1 MTVCRDA
8 SNGRGLTNMTSFEP
22 VIPVD
27 SPAFQD
33 AIRAQADAADPSRS
47 AWVEANAGSGKTK
60 VLIDRVARLLL
71 RRPDGRAGARPDSI
85 LCLTYTKAAANE
97 MLSRLFDRLGT
108 WSIASDDKL
117 RAQLSQLEG
126 REAAT
131 YDQSALEQARS
142 LFARALE
149 TPGGLRIETIH
160 AFCARVLRRFPLEAN
175 IPAGFQELDET
186 QAASLWREVIDTHVE
201 MIAETQ
207 ADALAILSEAARGR
221 GVITSLDL
229 LKSPEVGALRF
240 LTRRDKTRS
249 LRDEIRAELGAGPQ
263 TPSEILAAAMGD
275 DLPRSAIH
283 EALQE
288 LSAYPDVPKNRKLYD
303 GLMEVLNAGD
313 QRAAFETYLTTIAG
327 AKWEWSSKSN
337 PFTTALKGGVTETL
351 YIRKTDGLGPEGRE
365 ISRLKAVHAA
375 YSQAVILERTTALLE
390 IGGPLIQHYQ
400 KLKAE
405 RGLLDFDDLIANTLQ
420 LLNTSSM
427 AQWVLYK
434 LDGDISHILVD
445 EAQDTSPDQWQL
457 INALVGEF
465 HSGEAAAR
473 RGDPRTQF
481 VVGDPKQSIY
491 SFQGADQEE
500 FLAQKTSFESQQE
513 SLLNQPNMPEMA
525 MSFRSSPE
533 ILTYVDA
540 VQTAAPID
548 QTAVNPGD
556 KAGIAISPHTAR
568 RENQPGQ
575 VELWPLVVKAD
586 KDNQSNWDAPIDHI
600 PPQAPGRLLATK
612 IATAVA
618 EMIRNGET
626 VWRENSNRQWQ
637 RQAVRPADIL
647 ILVRRRNILFD
658 SIIDELKRHNI
669 PVGGA
674 DRLKILDS
682 LAVQDCLNLIRF
694 VLQPDD
700 DLTLAEILRGPFC
713 GLVDDDRYLFP
724 VAFGRAKTESLWQS
738 LQNQTDD
745 RFAPAIAFC
754 NNLLASKHLPA
765 FEFLNLH
772 LHGEAS
778 ENMNGWDQLI
788 ARLGEPARDPVQAL
802 LNRALDYDLN
812 EAASLQ
818 AFLANT
824 EANHSEIKRD
834 LADASGF
841 VRVMTVHGAKGL
853 QAPVVIL
860 PDTTKGTEKTDRQ
873 IFVGPNGVPLY
884 VQKTIN
890 DSDVTRAARTRQDEA
905 NERESRRLLYVA
917 MTRAQ
922 DRLIICGAATGKT
935 KNGFSDTAWYRYCM
949 LAMSRLLNQNIP
961 ATGPENRLIF
971 GAESPQSSRT
981 KPTRPDRSDPPDW
994 LDKAVADTRRDQ
1006 RLAAPSKLFS
1016 SDSAVTAPISDARRF
1031 GLRRGRLIHSL
1042 LQILPDLPEAERRRR
1057 AETFMARAADLS
1069 REEQAEII
1077 DVTFSTFEH
1086 PGFGAIF
1093 SKSGRS
1099 EVAIAGKLTNGLRIS
1114 GRVDRLIIE
1123 NDTVFIIDFK
1133 SDRPCPPDHS
1143 QIDISHKGQMAAY
1156 ADILSNIYPTHTIRC
1171 GLLYTDGPVLI
1182 ELETDDLRAILNRSN
1197 SSI

>member
-1 MTVCRDA
+1 M
-8 SNGRGLTNMTSFEP
+8 NMTDFDP
-22 VIPVD
+22 VSPVN
-27 SPAFQD
+27 SAAFQD
-33 AIRAQADAADPSRS
+33 AITAQADAADPNRS

-71 RRPDGRAGARPDSI
+71 RRADGRAGARPDSI

-108 WSIASDDKL
+108 WSIASDEDL
-117 RAQLSQLEG
+117 RTQLARLEG
-126 REAAT
+126 RSPDA
-131 YDQSALEQARS
+131 YDQGALEQARS

-186 QAASLWREVIDTHVE
+186 QAAGLWHEVIDAHVE
-201 MIAETQ
+201 NIAETQ
-207 ADALAILSEAARGR
+207 ADALATLSEAAAGH
-221 GVITSLDL
+221 GAIASLDL
-229 LKSPEVGALRF
+229 LKSPQVGALRF
-240 LTRRDKTRS
+240 ISQRDQTRS
-249 LRDEIRAELGAGPQ
+249 LRDEIRAELGAASL
-263 TPSEILAAAMGD
+263 TATEILANTMGD
-275 DLPRSAIH
+275 ELPRSAIR

-288 LSAYPDVPKNRKLYD
+288 LSAYPDVKTNRKLYD
-303 GLMEVLNAGD
+303 RLVAVLNTGD
-313 QRAAFETYLTTIAG
+313 QRQAFETYLTAIAG
-327 AKWEWSSKSN
+327 ANWDWPAKSD
-337 PFTTALKGGVTETL
+337 PFTAKLKGGMTETL
-351 YIRKTDGLGPEGRE
+351 YRRKTQGTDPEGSE
-365 ISRLKAVHAA
+365 ISRIKAARAA
-375 YSQAVILERTTALLE
+375 YSKAMVLERTTALLE
-390 IGGPLIQHYQ
+390 IGAPLLRHYQ
-400 KLKAE
+400 ALKAE
-405 RGLLDFDDLIANTLQ
+405 RGLLDFDDLISNTLR

-457 INALVGEF
+457 INALVSEF
-465 HSGEAAAR
+465 HAGEGAER

-491 SFQGADQEE
+491 SFQGADQVE
-500 FLAQKTSFESQQE
+500 FLAQKTKFRTRQE
-513 SLLNQPNMPEMA
+513 DLSKQANMPEMA

-540 VQTAAPID
+540 VQATAPIS
-548 QTAVNPGD
+548 QTTLNFGD
-556 KAGIAISPHTAR
+556 ETDGLISPHTAR

-575 VELWPLVVKAD
+575 VELWPLVLKAG
-586 KDNQSNWDAPIDHI
+586 KDNQNNWDAPIDHT
-600 PPQAPGRLLATK
+600 PPQAPARVLAAQ

-618 EMIRNGET
+618 EMIANGES
-626 VWRENSNRQWQ
+626 VWREHANGRWQ
-637 RQAVRPADIL
+637 RDAITPADIL
-647 ILVRRRNILFD
+647 ILVRRRNILFE
-658 SIIDELKRHNI
+658 SIIDELKRQNI

-713 GLVDDDRYLFP
+713 GLVDDDNHLFP
-724 VAFGRAKTESLWQS
+724 IAFGRAKTETLWQR
-738 LQNQTDD
+738 LQSQTDAV
-745 RFAPAIAFC
+745 FAPAIAFC
-754 NNLLASKHLPA
+754 KRLLASKHLPA
-765 FEFLNLH
+765 FEFLSLH
-772 LHGEAS
+772 LHGVAS
-778 ENMNGWDQLI
+778 DELTGWDQLI

-818 AFLANT
+818 AFLAST
-824 EANHSEIKRD
+824 ETNHGEIKRD

-860 PDTTKGTEKTDRQ
+860 PDTTKGTVKTDSQ
-873 IFVGPNGVPLY
+873 IFLSPNGVPLY
-884 VQKTIN
+884 VPRAKA
-890 DSDVTRAARTRQDEA
+890 DCEVTEAERAKQNEA

-922 DRLIICGAATGKT
+922 DRLIICGAATGTST
-935 KNGFSDTAWYRYCM
+935 KGFPDTAWYRYCM
-949 LAMSRLLNQNIP
+949 LAMGRLLGQDIP
-961 ATGPENRLIF
+961 ESGPEKCMIY
-971 GAESPQSSRT
+971 GPQSPRT
-981 KPTRPDRSDPPDW
+981 RTAKAASPGQTDLPEW
-994 LDKAVADTRRDQ
+994 LNQTVADTKRDH

-1016 SDSAVTAPISDARRF
+1016 SDSAVTAPMSEARRF
-1031 GLRRGRLIHSL
+1031 GMRRGRLIHSL
-1042 LQILPDLPEAERRRR
+1042 LQILPDLPRPDRRHR
-1057 AETFMARAADLS
+1057 AETFMARAGDFSAID
-1069 REEQAEII
+1069 QAEII
-1077 DVTFSTFEH
+1077 DVTFATLDH
-1086 PGFGAIF
+1086 PDFAPIF
-1093 SKSGRS
+1093 SNAGRS
-1099 EVAIAGKLTNGLRIS
+1099 EVAIAGKLQNGIRIS
-1114 GRVDRLIIE
+1114 GRVDRLLIE
-1123 NDTVFIIDFK
+1123 QNTIFIIDYK

-1156 ADILSNIYPTHTIRC
+1156 ADILSNIYPAHTIRC
-1171 GLLYTDGPVLI
+1171 GLLYTDGPALI
-1182 ELETDDLRAILNRSN
+1182 ELDQHDLRAILNRSN